1 MSSEGGMNEN
11 FENKWGLRGN
21 SPIYR
26 KKISRIPNDV
36 TFSLSW
42 DAMCGEKKKKKTKQN
57 KTKNELFHGSPTE
70 GIVRF

>member
-42 DAMCGEKKKKKTKQN
+42 DAMCGEKKKKKKQN
-57 KTKNELFHGSPTE
+57 KTKQKMSYFMARPQKG
-70 GIVRF
+70 

>member
-26 KKISRIPNDV
+26 QKISRIPNDV

-42 DAMCGEKKKKKTKQN
+42 DAMCGEKKKKKKKQN
-57 KTKNELFHGSPTE
+57 KTKQKMSYFMARPQKG
-70 GIVRF
+70 